1 MDVFY
6 SSLYIYHNE
15 PKCCNLKVIRSF
27 NYVFMAF
34 FTAVQLMSF
43 ITDLQVYARLEFTAY
58 YNKKYD
64 ILLINMLTML
74 QQ

>member
-1 MDVFY
+1 
-6 SSLYIYHNE
+6 
-15 PKCCNLKVIRSF
+15 
-27 NYVFMAF
+27 
-34 FTAVQLMSF
+34 MSF

-74 QQ
+74 QQWNY